1 MPYAGIS
8 AVFYKEDTGMNI
20 TGERLRLYAVT
31 DRAWAADE
39 EALFRQIGEIGRA
52 HV

>member
-31 DRAWAADE
+31 DRAWAAELRRLCDKIAE
-39 EALFRQIGEIGRA
+39 EA
-52 HV
+52 